1 MTERRRNQTPDDH
14 DVVLLVVRSSG
25 LYWMLSEML
34 AVVQRAARTS
44 VFAGA
49 ARGVYGRW
57 RTAPAAQRVRAVAIM
72 LATAGFVY
80 LAANQLLGSTVG
92 QFWVAIPVAVLI
104 ASAVLFVT
112 SRDAGVT
119 GKAL

>member
-34 AVVQRAARTS
+34 AGVQRAAQTS
-44 VFAGA
+44 ACAAA

-57 RTAPAAQRVRAVAIM
+57 RTAPASQRVRAVAIM
-72 LATAGFVY
+72 LATAAFVY
-80 LAANQLLGSTVG
+80 LAANRLLGNTVG

-104 ASAVLFVT
+104 ASAMLFVT
-112 SRDAGVT
+112 SRDAGAA